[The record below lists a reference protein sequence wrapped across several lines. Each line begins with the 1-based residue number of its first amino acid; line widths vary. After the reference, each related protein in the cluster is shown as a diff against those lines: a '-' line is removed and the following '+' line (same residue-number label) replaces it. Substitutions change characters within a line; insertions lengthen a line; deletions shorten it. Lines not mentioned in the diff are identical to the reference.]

1 MKGLLIVG
9 FLIISTAPLSAQG
22 AQPNLAKL
30 KADAQKVI
38 SIISGDKTK
47 IQTYC
52 QINYLGEQIGEP
64 NEEQDNR
71 KAEALSQKVSELEKK
86 LGPEYVAH
94 ANGLK
99 DVDPILQK
107 VLRSVRYYSHST
119 TPVRISSSKARSDAA
134 GGWCG
139 TSAPF
144 HV

>member
-99 DVDPILQK
+99 DVDSNSPEGAEISSILQP
-107 VLRSVRYYSHST
+107 LDDSF
-119 TPVRISSSKARSDAA
+119 RIVFVGDQFRHCFLHLFVCA
-134 GGWCG
+134 
-139 TSAPF
+139 F
-144 HV
+144 